1 MTKNYL
7 RYYDLKTYLFEDVRR
22 RFHKEKKLDAFDL
35 FSIIIWKANR
45 AKSTLA
51 LRLIVQ
57 AGSLE
62 AAAAQYTG
70 ALFEAKSPEER
81 LLLSMETWGVY
92 LPMASAILTVLWPE
106 DFTVFDI
113 RVCAELA
120 YAEMGDFM
128 RLGNISPKRIWPR
141 YCAYRK
147 AVENA
152 MPQQNLLR
160 DKDEFLWG
168 RSAARQ
174 LAKDI
179 TGGFRKVD

>member
-45 AKSTLA
+45 AKSQLA
-51 LRLIVQ
+51 HRLINQ

-62 AAAAQYTG
+62 GAAAQFTR
-70 ALFEAKSPEER
+70 ALFKAKSPEER
-81 LLLSMETWGVY
+81 LLLSMETWGFH
-92 LPMASAILTVLWPE
+92 LPMASAILTVLWPK

-113 RVCAELA
+113 RVCGELA
-120 YAEMGDFM
+120 HAEMGDFT
-128 RLGNISPKRIWPR
+128 RLGKISAKRIWPQ

-147 AVENA
+147 AVERA
-152 MPQQNLLR
+152 APRQNLLR

-168 RSAARQ
+168 RSSARQ
-174 LAKDI
+174 LVKDI
-179 TGGFRKVD
+179 AGGFPKVN

>member
-7 RYYDLKTYLFEDVRR
+7 RYYDLKTYLFEDVRQ

-45 AKSTLA
+45 SKSKLA
-51 LRLIVQ
+51 HRLMKR

-62 AAAAQYTG
+62 AAAAQFTG
-70 ALFEAKSPEER
+70 ALFKAKSPEER
-81 LLLSMETWGVY
+81 LLLSMETWGFY

-113 RVCAELA
+113 RVCGELA
-120 YAEMGDFM
+120 CAQMGDFSG
-128 RLGNISPKRIWPR
+128 LANISSKGIWPR

-147 AVENA
+147 AVESA
-152 MPQQNLLR
+152 VPQQSMLR

-168 RSAARQ
+168 RSSARQ
-174 LAKDI
+174 LVKDI
-179 TGGFRKVD
+179 AEGFPKVN